1 MIAVFFVNH
10 PRCQGNDRNLMFNLK
25 KVMAHP
31 RAEVLRQIPAAGTDK
46 ITNAPGGLAR
56 LELTEP

>member
-1 MIAVFFVNH
+1 
-10 PRCQGNDRNLMFNLK
+10 MFNLK